1 MFWLEVATERRKATV
16 VGGAQ
21 AIGRDVFGSCQE
33 RIANL
38 FWRLHCGVEWVDDAD
53 ETDLGDTVGI
63 LATMLATELVDC
75 LFVIFTSA
83 LDQKVASINQEH
95 ALQEQ
100 RIGYFFAMHRVAITS
115 RACVYS
121 NLDPIRKYKKNELE

>member
-1 MFWLEVATERRKATV
+1 MFWLEVAAERRKATV

-21 AIGRDVFGSCQE
+21 AIGRDVFGSCTE

-38 FWRLHCGVEWVDDAD
+38 FCRLPCGIEWVDDAD
-53 ETDLGDTVGI
+53 ETELGDTVGI

-100 RIGYFFAMHRVAITS
+100 PIGYFFAMHRVAITS

-121 NLDPIRKYKKNELE
+121 NLDPIRKYKKID